1 MKKILT
7 VFAVFSIFFSSMAT
21 EPQVKKTVKPINLNR
36 SAFIEKVFD
45 YNNES
50 EWKYKGDK
58 PAIIDFWA
66 VWCGPCKQIA
76 PVLDELAAE
85 YGDNIY
91 IYKVNVDEET
101 ELARAF
107 GIQSIPMLLYIPMN
121 DTPQAIMGA
130 APKSKLKQAIDTI
143 LLKKEAEKL

>member
-1 MKKILT
+1 MKKLIT
-7 VFAVFSIFFSSMAT
+7 IIAVFGIVFSASAT
-21 EPQVKKTVKPINLNR
+21 EPQLKKTVKPIALDKA
-36 SAFIEKVFD
+36 AFAEKVFD

-50 EWKYKGDK
+50 EWNYKGDK

-66 VWCGPCKQIA
+66 AWCGPCRQIT
-76 PVLDELAAE
+76 PSLDELAAE
-85 YGDNIY
+85 YGEEIY

-121 DTPQAIMGA
+121 ETPQAIMGA

-143 LLKKEAEKL
+143 LLSKKEE

>member
-1 MKKILT
+1 MRKLIAII
-7 VFAVFSIFFSSMAT
+7 AVFGIVFSAMAT
-21 EPQVKKTVKPINLNR
+21 EPQVKKTVKPIVLNKT
-36 SAFIEKVFD
+36 SFAEKVFD

-66 VWCGPCKQIA
+66 AWCGPCKQVA

-85 YGDNIY
+85 YDEEIY
-91 IYKVNVDEET
+91 VYKVNVDEEA

-107 GIQSIPMLLYIPMN
+107 GIQSIPTILYVPMSG
-121 DTPQAIMGA
+121 TPQGILGA
-130 APKSKLKQAIDTI
+130 APKSQLKKAVDTI
-143 LLKKEAEKL
+143 LLNKDDEK

>member
-1 MKKILT
+1 MRKLI
-7 VFAVFSIFFSSMAT
+7 VIFAVFGIVFSASAA
-21 EPQVKKTVKPINLNR
+21 EPQAKKTAKPIALNKKEF
-36 SAFIEKVFD
+36 AEKVFD

-66 VWCGPCKQIA
+66 AWCGPCRQIA
-76 PVLDELAAE
+76 PALDELAAD
-85 YGDNIY
+85 YGEEIY
-91 IYKVNVDEET
+91 VYKVNVDEET

-121 DTPQAIMGA
+121 ETPQAIMGA
-130 APKSKLKQAIDTI
+130 APKSQLKKAVDAI
-143 LLKKEAEKL
+143 LLNKEDGK

>member
-1 MKKILT
+1 MKKLIT
-7 VFAVFSIFFSSMAT
+7 IIAVFGIVFSASAT
-21 EPQVKKTVKPINLNR
+21 EPQLKKTVKPIALDKA
-36 SAFIEKVFD
+36 AFAEKVFD

-50 EWKYKGDK
+50 EWNYKGDK

-66 VWCGPCKQIA
+66 AWCGPCRQIA
-76 PVLDELAAE
+76 PSLDELAAE
-85 YGDNIY
+85 YGEEIY

-121 DTPQAIMGA
+121 ETPQAIMGA

-143 LLKKEAEKL
+143 LLSKKEE